1 MVAKLSKKNEM
12 PECTMPNADVTEYED
27 ATPPPADLIKS
38 IAEQGYTLQA
48 SLADL
53 IDNSISAKADRVELL
68 IDTAKEPFKLF
79 LGDNGEGMSEKNL
92 KLAMKLPSQSP
103 DSTRKVDDLG
113 RFGLGLKT
121 ASFSQTR
128 KFTVISR
135 KKGSTKYSARTWD
148 LKVLEE
154 GFWRIV
160 VNSESEINEFLLDY
174 HKLSADF
181 YDQFDQFQP
190 NTIIVWQ
197 GLHKFE
203 EFISSV
209 GRESALRKALIEVT
223 ADHLSIVFHRF
234 MERKSPLKIR
244 LNNNQLVP
252 FNPFPTN
259 LKDLR
264 PIESKSRAFNDDN
277 IKIEGFVLPA
287 RAIAESRS
295 EKSDW
300 TTRHLGLIDM
310 EGVYIYRTDRL
321 ISFGGWNAIVKK
333 SPRLQLARLRVD
345 IGNQVDLHLHLNV
358 AKSHVNIPSELRL
371 GFKSYIDELQIEAER
386 EYYNKGLKRFK
397 NRKDEKYS
405 LWSLE
410 PSNKGLTFA
419 VNKEFPL
426 LEKLYEN
433 LPAGKVTIL
442 NTILRLLITKLNFVR
457 KAAEPEPFG
466 ITTNN
471 VALSEQD
478 LLKVLEG
485 LTQAGISIEV
495 IKRDFI
501 PELGYEIET
510 LPQAILDLLE

>member
-1 MVAKLSKKNEM
+1 M
-12 PECTMPNADVTEYED
+12 TTADTTIYED
-27 ATPPPADLIKS
+27 ATPTPADLIKS

-48 SLADL
+48 ALADL
-53 IDNSISAKADRVELL
+53 IDNSISARANRVELL
-68 IDTAKEPFKLF
+68 IDPSKEPFKLF
-79 LGDNGEGMSEKNL
+79 ISDNGEGMSEEIL

-103 DSTRKVDDLG
+103 AASRNANDLG

-128 KFTVISR
+128 RFTVISR
-135 KKGSTKYSARTWD
+135 KKGSTKYSARSWD

-154 GFWRIV
+154 GLWRIA
-160 VNSESEINEFLLDY
+160 VNSQSEINEYLLEY
-174 HKLSADF
+174 HKLSATF
-181 YDQFDQFQP
+181 YNQFDQFQP
-190 NTIIVWQ
+190 NTIIVWH

-203 EFISSV
+203 EFISSA
-209 GRESALRKALIEVT
+209 GRENALKKELVEVT

-244 LNNNQLVP
+244 LNNNQLIP

-264 PIESKSRAFNDDN
+264 AIESKTRAFNDDN

-287 RAIAESRS
+287 RAIVESRS

-300 TTRHLGLIDM
+300 TTKHLGLIDM
-310 EGVYIYRTDRL
+310 EGVYIYRADRL

-333 SPRLQLARLRVD
+333 SSRLQLARLRVD

-358 AKSHVNIPSELRL
+358 AKSQVNIPSDLRL
-371 GFKSYIDELQIEAER
+371 GFKSYIDDLRREAER
-386 EYYNKGLKRFK
+386 EYYNKGLKRFRNK
-397 NRKDEKYS
+397 KEEKSS

-410 PSNKGLTFA
+410 PSNKGLEFV

-426 LEKLYEN
+426 LESLYEN

-442 NTILRLLITKLNFVR
+442 NAILRLLITKLNFVR

-466 ITTNN
+466 ITTNS
-471 VALSEQD
+471 VPLSEQD
-478 LLKVLEG
+478 LLTVLEG
-485 LTQAGISIEV
+485 LTQAGVSIEV
-495 IKRDFI
+495 IKRDFL
-501 PELGYEIET
+501 PELGYQIET
-510 LPQAILDLLE
+510 LPQSVLDLLE

>member
-1 MVAKLSKKNEM
+1 MAIKDKKVIM
-12 PECTMPNADVTEYED
+12 SLPVYED
-27 ATPPPADLIKS
+27 ATPSPADLIKS

-53 IDNSISAKADRVELL
+53 IDNSISAKADQVELL
-68 IDTAKEPFKLF
+68 VDTSKEPFRLF
-79 LGDNGEGMSEKNL
+79 LSDNGEGMSEKVL
-92 KLAMKLPSQSP
+92 RSAMQLPSQPP
-103 DSTRKVDDLG
+103 DSARDADDLG

-128 KFTVISR
+128 KFTVLSR
-135 KKGSTKYSARTWD
+135 RKGSTKYSARTWD
-148 LKVLEE
+148 LEVLKQ
-154 GFWRIV
+154 GLWRIA
-160 VNSESEINEFLLDY
+160 VNSESEINELLSEY
-174 HKLSADF
+174 HKLSTDF
-181 YDQFDQFQP
+181 FDQFDNYQP

-203 EFISSV
+203 EFVSSV
-209 GRESALRKALIEVT
+209 GREKALRQELVEVT

-244 LNNNQLVP
+244 LNNHQLVP

-259 LKDLR
+259 IKDLR
-264 PIESKSRAFNDDN
+264 PIESKSRAFINDN

-287 RAIAESRS
+287 RAIAESRD

-310 EGVYIYRTDRL
+310 EGVYVYRSDRL

-358 AKSHVNIPSELRL
+358 AKSQVNIPSDLRL
-371 GFKSYIDELQIEAER
+371 GFKSYIDELQREAER
-386 EYYNKGLKRFK
+386 EYYNKGLKRFRNK
-397 NRKDEKYS
+397 KDEKSS

-410 PSNKGLTFA
+410 PSNKGLTFD
-419 VNKEFPL
+419 VNKNFPL
-426 LEKLYEN
+426 LESLYEG
-433 LPAGKVTIL
+433 LPSGKTTIL
-442 NTILRLLITKLNFVR
+442 NAILRMFITKLNFVK
-457 KAAEPEPFG
+457 KAAVPEPFG
-466 ITTNN
+466 LATNA
-471 VALSEQD
+471 VALSERE
-478 LLKVLEG
+478 LSNIVEA
-485 LTQAGISIEV
+485 LTQAGIGVEV

-501 PELGYEIET
+501 PELGYQVET
-510 LPQAILDLLE
+510 LPQSVLNLLE